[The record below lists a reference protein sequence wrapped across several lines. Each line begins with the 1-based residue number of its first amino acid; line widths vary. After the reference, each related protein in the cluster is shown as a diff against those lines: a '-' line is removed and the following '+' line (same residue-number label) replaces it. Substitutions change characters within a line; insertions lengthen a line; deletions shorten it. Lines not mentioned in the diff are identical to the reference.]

1 MGKRVS
7 PDHLEQQGKVDSRD
21 QRGSL
26 EKKEKREMLE
36 KMAPKVTQV
45 KRVTLDHL
53 LQELRENLE
62 NLVVQDKRVSQGCLD
77 CLDSR
82 GSRENQAS
90 LVLKESPAYQGYQE
104 QKVNVEKQGLLGE
117 VNEGI
122 LEPQAQRV
130 IMEIKETLELW
141 DHGVHLGR
149 REIQEL
155 LRS

>member
-62 NLVVQDKRVSQGCLD
+62 NLVVQDK
-77 CLDSR
+77 
-82 GSRENQAS
+82 RENQAS